1 MGFLDPIYDPLYD
14 YDGDGK
20 LDSFEEE
27 EMFFDYLLFSDFP
40 EDENTNSDS
49 FGDDFDVEFDPFE
62 FDPLLD
68 DISELDDEQIQEL
81 LDLGLIDKEDIESY
95 SPDFFEDEDTDSES
109 FDDGMNDEFDSFEFD
124 PMFDE
129 ISETDDNQIYG
140 LLGLDLTD
148 EYDTES

>member
-14 YDGDGK
+14 YDRDGK

-27 EMFFDYLLFSDFP
+27 EMFFDYLNLSG
-40 EDENTNSDS
+40 DEGTDSDS
-49 FGDDFDVEFDPFE
+49 SDNDFDVEFDPFE

-68 DISELDDEQIQEL
+68 DISELDDEQICEL
-81 LDLGLIDKEDIESY
+81 LDLGLIDKEDIEFY

-129 ISETDDNQIYG
+129 ISETDDDQIYG
-140 LLGLDLTD
+140 LFGLDLTD
-148 EYDTES
+148 ENDTES

>member
-27 EMFFDYLLFSDFP
+27 MFFDYMNLSG
-40 EDENTNSDS
+40 DEGADSDS
-49 FGDDFDVEFDPFE
+49 SGNGFDVEFDPFE

-68 DISELDDEQIQEL
+68 DISELDDEQIREL
-81 LDLGLIDKEDIESY
+81 LDLGLIEKDDIETCL
-95 SPDFFEDEDTDSES
+95 PDFFEDEDTDSES

-124 PMFDE
+124 PLFDE
-129 ISETDDNQIYG
+129 ISENDDDQING
-140 LLGLDLTD
+140 LFGLDLTD